1 MVKVLLTG
9 GSGFIA
15 AHAVDILLQRN
26 HDVVF
31 TVRSDEK
38 GQKILN
44 NHPGTPSSKLSYV
57 IVRDIAQEGAFDE
70 AVKSDPPF
78 DAVLHTASPFHF
90 NVTDVKKDLLDPAI
104 IGTTTLLKAVKRNA
118 PTVKRVAITSSFAA
132 ILNPTKHPKVYS
144 ESNWNPITPEEAEV
158 NPQNGYRASKTFAEK
173 AAWDFV
179 DQEKP
184 NFDIV
189 TLNPP
194 LVLGPVV
201 HYLNS
206 LDNLNTSNERVR
218 NMIQGKARE
227 GLPPS
232 GIFIWVD
239 VRDVALAHVKA
250 IEVPE
255 AGGKRFLLTAGHY
268 SNGEIASAIKNNFP
282 DLADRLP
289 EDLKSD
295 KPEAVYSIDNSRSKD
310 ILGIKYR
317 TLEESVVD
325 TVKSLRAIGA

>member
-38 GQKILN
+38 GQKILS

-57 IVRDIAQEGAFDE
+57 IVKDIAQEGAFDE

-78 DAVLHTASPFHF
+78 EAVLHTASPFHF

-118 PTVKRVAITSSFAA
+118 PSVKRVAITSSFAA
-132 ILNPTKHPKVYS
+132 IINPAGHPKVYS
-144 ESNWNPITPEEAEV
+144 ESVWNPITPEEAV
-158 NPQNGYRASKTFAEK
+158 ASPQNGYRASKTFAEK

-179 DQEKP
+179 EKEKP
-184 NFDIV
+184 NFDIA

-206 LDNLNTSNERVR
+206 LDNINTSNERVA
-218 NMIQGKARE
+218 NLIQGKWRD

-250 IEVPE
+250 IEVPD
-255 AGGKRFLLTAGHY
+255 AGGKRFLLTAGYY
-268 SNGEIASAIKNNFP
+268 SNGEIATAIKNNFP
-282 DLADRLP
+282 DLANNLP
-289 EDLKSD
+289 QDLKSD
-295 KPEAVYSIDNSRSKD
+295 KPDDVYGIDNSRSKD

-317 TLEESVVD
+317 NLEESVID
-325 TVKSLRAIGA
+325 TTKSLLAIGA

>member
-38 GQKILN
+38 GQKILS

-57 IVRDIAQEGAFDE
+57 IVEDIAQEGAFDE

-78 DAVLHTASPFHF
+78 EAVLHTASPFHF
-90 NVTDVKKDLLDPAI
+90 KVTDVKKDLLDPAI
-104 IGTTTLLKAVKRNA
+104 IGTTTLLKAVKKNA
-118 PTVKRVAITSSFAA
+118 PSVKRVAITSSFAA
-132 ILNPTKHPKVYS
+132 IINPNGHPKVYS
-144 ESNWNPITPEEAEV
+144 ESNWNPITQEEAV
-158 NPQNGYRASKTFAEK
+158 ANPQNGYRASKTFAEK

-179 DQEKP
+179 EKEKP
-184 NFDIV
+184 NFDVATI
-189 TLNPP
+189 NPP

-206 LDNLNTSNERVR
+206 IDNINTSNERVA
-218 NMIQGKARE
+218 NLIQGKWKD
-227 GLPPS
+227 GLPSS
-232 GIFIWVD
+232 GIWIWVD

-255 AGGKRFLLTAGHY
+255 AGGKRFLLTAGYY
-268 SNGEIASAIKNNFP
+268 SNGEIASAIKSNFP
-282 DLADRLP
+282 DLADKLP
-289 EDLKSD
+289 QDLKSD
-295 KPEAVYSIDNSRSKD
+295 KPDDVYGIDNSRSKD
-310 ILGIKYR
+310 VLGIKYR
-317 TLEESVVD
+317 NLEESVID
-325 TVKSLRAIGA
+325 TTKSLLAIGA